1 MSVKLPAIIHAVL
14 SRQDLASDDVS
25 YEIELTL
32 LGVQLRIP
40 CPEQLIGR
48 IDEMLR
54 GEPPQRTQA
63 QQSAAARK
71 PATRG
76 PQEISGYD
84 VGVLEDYDVEDNV

>member
-1 MSVKLPAIIHAVL
+1 
-14 SRQDLASDDVS
+14 VS

-48 IDEMLR
+48 IDELLR

-63 QQSAAARK
+63 QPAAARK
-71 PATRG
+71 QATRG

>member
-1 MSVKLPAIIHAVL
+1 MSVKLPAVVHAVL
-14 SRQDLASDDVS
+14 SRQDLASDEVS

-48 IDEMLR
+48 IDELLR

-63 QQSAAARK
+63 QPAARK
-71 PATRG
+71 QATRG